1 MLRFLL
7 GCLSVYGVSGS
18 GKSSLVSDVL
28 SLLWSMLGSDAA
40 VPGEF
45 DALVGGEQLDKVIVI
60 DQSPIG
66 RTPRSNPS
74 TYVKVWDDIRKLFTM
89 LPMLDVVAGRLADFH
104 SMSLVVA
111 AVRAKGMGQHVSTW
125 TFWLMS
131 GLPVM
136 CVVAPALPKT
146 HSRFAGR
153 EKRCRHSGD
162 GSRRGAGILADAPDI
177 ARKLQTLSDV
187 GLDYRTLVSITDS
200 FWWRGTTRQAF
211 SGTCKAV
218 HRQHALY
225 SG

>member
-1 MLRFLL
+1 
-7 GCLSVYGVSGS
+7 
-18 GKSSLVSDVL
+18 
-28 SLLWSMLGSDAA
+28 MLGSDAA

-89 LPMLDVVAGRLADFH
+89 LPDARRRGWKAGRFSFNVAGGRC
-104 SMSLVVA
+104 
-111 AVRAKGMGQHVSTW
+111 VRAKGMGQHVSTW

-146 HSRFAGR
+146 LLEFAGR
-153 EKRCRHSGD
+153 GKT
-162 GSRRGAGILADAPDI
+162 LPTF
-177 ARKLQTLSDV
+177 LQ
-187 GLDYRTLVSITDS
+187 
-200 FWWRGTTRQAF
+200 W
-211 SGTCKAV
+211 K
-218 HRQHALY
+218 
-225 SG
+225 